1 MIFDEKK
8 YQHLFTAGNYPQGNF
23 TIEILREI
31 ADGYDP
37 LNFHEAPV
45 WRGHPLD
52 VECTSREVVD
62 EEPKA
67 LAWVKN
73 LTVVGDK
80 LYGLIEEL
88 TDEFSNLVIKNKSFK
103 KVSVEL
109 RQRMID
115 GVLKWYLFAVGLT
128 NRPAVSG
135 LESLSFSGHKL
146 NNTWSEG
153 KFIFEQ
159 NFSNYNKSTMNE
171 SLKKVAVLFGLDLSK
186 FTTESSL
193 LEAISI
199 KFNEMKTPVAG
210 GTGAPD
216 NSIANLQSEID
227 ILKQERVDGLIDG
240 AIKAFKILPAD
251 KQKWTD
257 MAKANFNI
265 TKNAIDALGTHKD
278 LTDKTIKDVKVDMTD
293 SKFKGKDG
301 KELTYTEYLKLDVA
315 EQKNFTDEEVTALR
329 NKSQF
334 KR

>member
-1 MIFDEKK
+1 
-8 YQHLFTAGNYPQGNF
+8 
-23 TIEILREI
+23 
-31 ADGYDP
+31 
-37 LNFHEAPV
+37 
-45 WRGHPLD
+45 
-52 VECTSREVVD
+52 
-62 EEPKA
+62 
-67 LAWVKN
+67 
-73 LTVVGDK
+73 
-80 LYGLIEEL
+80 
-88 TDEFSNLVIKNKSFK
+88 
-103 KVSVEL
+103 
-109 RQRMID
+109 MID
-115 GVLKWYLFAVGLT
+115 GALKWYLFAVGLT

-146 NNTWSEG
+146 NKTWSEG